1 MMDQAAQFLRIVRS
15 EVLESIYLLAKRD
28 CKIHLQAQGSR
39 GSRRNRILYLIKPC
53 PRINSGFQFR
63 RCFEKDQWTL
73 LKNKGERKMTAK
85 NGNRLQHH
93 LTAVKEGKRCFENA
107 FESIARMILESEI
120 EKVVVNGRTT
130 YDFTIF
136 RTGKKHIIGI
146 YDEINSFVSF
156 VKDAA
161 EGGSSKEM
169 AFVLV
174 GEPGNG
180 KTFFV
185 EFLCSMYRSFLAN
198 EKNRKYTFRF
208 TNMDRLGSYGKIS
221 TIESQT
227 YEDPMI
233 LAMNLFENP
242 DDNKTFLAKQ
252 IGFSDKE
259 IEQLY
264 DNYRPL
270 GACSGYMWNDIINL
284 ADGNID
290 EMLKHIEIIPVP
302 MTESLGTITG
312 KYPAKDK
319 ITSSAVDLLGEE
331 SIQRLLHITD
341 TNNPYRFD
349 LRRGALAR
357 VAGGGIHFSDEVF
370 KNKKDLVQ
378 VYLGVIQ
385 NRVIEIDGYK
395 WPIDTLI
402 VATSNNSE
410 FNRFLSEKEEAP
422 IVDRCRICYVSHN
435 TNYKLQENLTSY
447 AIGNEAKTTLD
458 RKDLHRDPNLNY
470 ATSVAV
476 VLTRLPRSEKLT
488 AIETMKLSAGEVAGE
503 KSIKTLAEVIDTL
516 NQDPDI
522 TKRFGQKGLG
532 QRNLGRAIQL
542 LIESSETNEGR
553 CMFAYDIYKTLER
566 VVLDYVTEVNDR
578 AKYLEDL
585 KTAKGMYRERIMTEM
600 FNAYMDEPFAIRKD
614 VMNYVNMI
622 IGIDAENLG
631 PDKMWKYKDPQ
642 TGELKA
648 LKVDER
654 YIKGVEERLGLK
666 TEEQRETFRTSIR
679 KIYGQKISVDP
690 NYDFMDNLELV
701 KAVTDVRLKS
711 DIAGA
716 GSLIGALANRTNE
729 ENQKLYDRMID
740 TMLNKLNYCKT
751 CAQKTI
757 EYFCTQED
765 EN

>member
-1 MMDQAAQFLRIVRS
+1 MS
-15 EVLESIYLLAKRD
+15 NKS
-28 CKIHLQAQGSR
+28 
-39 GSRRNRILYLIKPC
+39 N
-53 PRINSGFQFR
+53 
-63 RCFEKDQWTL
+63 TL
-73 LKNKGERKMTAK
+73 H
-85 NGNRLQHH
+85 HH
-93 LTAVKEGKRCFENA
+93 LTEVKQGNRCFENA
-107 FESIARMILESEI
+107 FQAVSRMVLESTI
-120 EKVVVNGRTT
+120 EKVVVNGKTT
-130 YDFTIF
+130 YDFSIF
-136 RTGKKHIIGI
+136 REGSKHVIGM
-146 YDEINSFVSF
+146 YDEINSFVSY

-180 KTFFV
+180 KTFLV
-185 EFLCSMYRSFLAN
+185 EFLSAKYRSFLSRD
-198 EKNRKYTFRF
+198 KNRKYTFKF
-208 TNMDRLGSYGKIS
+208 LNLEKSGNYGKINA
-221 TIESQT
+221 IESQT

-233 LAMNLFENP
+233 LAMNLFDDP
-242 DDNKTFLAKQ
+242 DQNREYLAKQ
-252 IGFSDKE
+252 VGFSDKE
-259 IEQLY
+259 IDELY
-264 DNYRPL
+264 ENYRPL
-270 GACSGYMWNDIINL
+270 GACSGYIWNDIRSL
-284 ADGNID
+284 SDGTLD
-290 EMLKHIEIIPVP
+290 EMLKYVEIIPVP
-302 MTESLGTITG
+302 LTESLGTVTG

-319 ITSSAVDLLGEE
+319 ITSSSVDLLGEE

-357 VAGGGIHFSDEVF
+357 VAGGGIHFSDEIY

-385 NRVIEIDGYK
+385 NRSIEIDGYK

-410 FNRFLSEKEEAP
+410 FHRFLSEKEEAP

-435 TNYKLQENLTSY
+435 TNYKLQKQLTNY
-447 AIGNEAKTTLD
+447 AIGSETRTTLT
-458 RKDLHRDPNLNY
+458 REDLHQDPNLNY
-470 ATSVAV
+470 AASISV
-476 VLTRLPRSEKLT
+476 VLSRLPRSEKLT
-488 AIETMKLSAGEVAGE
+488 AVETMKLSAGEVAGE

-516 NQDPDI
+516 NQDPEI
-522 TKRFGQKGLG
+522 INRFGQKGLG

-542 LIESSETNEGR
+542 SIESSETNEGR
-553 CMFAYDIYKTLER
+553 CMFAYDTFKALER
-566 VVLDYVTEVNDR
+566 IILDYVTEANDR
-578 AKYLEDL
+578 TKYLEDL
-585 KTAKGMYRERIMTEM
+585 KTAKGLYRERIMTEM

-648 LKVDER
+648 LKIDER
-654 YIKGVEERLGLK
+654 YIGSVEERLGLK
-666 TEEQRETFRTSIR
+666 SEEQRESFRTSIR

-690 NYDFMDNLELV
+690 DYDFMDNLELV

-729 ENQKLYDRMID
+729 ENQKLYDRMIE
-740 TMLNKLNYCKT
+740 TMLEKLGYCNT

-765 EN
+765 EK

>member
-1 MMDQAAQFLRIVRS
+1 MAIKENKTLR
-15 EVLESIYLLAKRD
+15 Y
-28 CKIHLQAQGSR
+28 HL
-39 GSRRNRILYLIKPC
+39 N
-53 PRINSGFQFR
+53 
-63 RCFEKDQWTL
+63 
-73 LKNKGERKMTAK
+73 
-85 NGNRLQHH
+85 
-93 LTAVKEGKRCFENA
+93 AVKEDERRFENA
-107 FESIARMILESEI
+107 FQGVSRMILEKDI
-120 EKVVVNGRTT
+120 EKVVVKGKTT
-130 YDFTIF
+130 YSFNIF
-136 RTGKKHIIGI
+136 GRGAKHIIGM

-185 EFLCSMYRSFLAN
+185 EFLCDRYRNFLSQAQ
-198 EKNRKYTFRF
+198 NRKYTFKF
-208 TNMDRLGSYGKIS
+208 INMNKLGEYGRIN

-233 LAMNLFENP
+233 LAMSLFETP
-242 DDNKTFLAKQ
+242 EESKEYLASQ
-252 IGFSDKE
+252 IGFSDP
-259 IEQLY
+259 QVDDVY
-264 DNYRPL
+264 ANYRPL
-270 GACSGYMWNDIINL
+270 GACSGYIWNDIRNY
-284 ADGNID
+284 ADGNL
-290 EMLKHIEIIPVP
+290 EKMLEFVEITPVP
-302 MTESLGTITG
+302 LIESLGSITG

-331 SIQRLLHITD
+331 SIQRLLHIID

-357 VAGGGIHFSDEVF
+357 VAGGGIHFSDEIF

-385 NRVIEIDGYK
+385 NRTIEIDGFK

-402 VATSNNSE
+402 IATSNNSE
-410 FNRFLSEKEEAP
+410 FNRFLAEKEEAP
-422 IVDRCRICYVSHN
+422 IVDRCRITYVSHN
-435 TNYKLQENLTSY
+435 TDYKLQETLTDY
-447 AIGNEAKTTLD
+447 AIGNEAKTTLTHET
-458 RKDLHRDPNLNY
+458 LHQDPNLNY
-470 ATSVAV
+470 AVSVAI
-476 VLTRLPRSEKLT
+476 VLSRLPRSEKLT
-488 AIETMKLSAGEVAGE
+488 SVETMKLAAGEVAGE

-516 NQDPDI
+516 NQEPDI

-532 QRNLGRAIQL
+532 QRNLGRSVQL
-542 LIESSETNEGR
+542 LLESSETNEGR
-553 CMFAYDIYKTLER
+553 CMFAYDIFTAVER
-566 VVLDYVTEVNDR
+566 VILDYVSEANDR
-578 AKYLEDL
+578 TKFLEDL
-585 KTAKGMYRERIMTEM
+585 KTAKGLYRERIMTEM
-600 FNAYMDEPFAIRKD
+600 FNAYMDEPLAIRRD

-648 LKVDER
+648 MKIDKR
-654 YIKGVEERLGLK
+654 YIGSVEERLGLK
-666 TEEQRETFRTSIR
+666 TQEQRETFRTSIR
-679 KIYGQKISVDP
+679 KIYGQKLSVDP

-740 TMLNKLNYCKT
+740 TMLKKLNYCRT

-765 EN
+765 EK

>member
-1 MMDQAAQFLRIVRS
+1 MAVQESNTLRHHLAAVK
-15 EVLESIYLLAKRD
+15 A
-28 CKIHLQAQGSR
+28 
-39 GSRRNRILYLIKPC
+39 
-53 PRINSGFQFR
+53 
-63 RCFEKDQWTL
+63 
-73 LKNKGERKMTAK
+73 
-85 NGNRLQHH
+85 GNR
-93 LTAVKEGKRCFENA
+93 AFENA
-107 FESIARMILESEI
+107 FQAVARMILESEI
-120 EKVVVNGRTT
+120 KKVVVNGKTT
-130 YDFTIF
+130 YDFGIF
-136 RTGKKHIIGI
+136 RTGKKHVIGM
-146 YDEINSFVSF
+146 YDEINSFVSY

-169 AFVLV
+169 AYVLV

-180 KTFFV
+180 KTFLV
-185 EFLCSMYRSFLAN
+185 EFLCGKYREFLSIP
-198 EKNRKYTFRF
+198 KNRKYTFRF
-208 TNMDRLGSYGKIS
+208 INIDQLGTYGRIKV
-221 TIESQT
+221 IESQT

-233 LAMNLFENP
+233 MGMNLFEAPAENRE
-242 DDNKTFLAKQ
+242 FLARE
-252 IGFSDKE
+252 IGFSDEE
-259 IEQLY
+259 IETLY
-264 DNYRPL
+264 ENYRPL
-270 GACSGYMWNDIINL
+270 GACSGYIWNDIQNHCGGDL
-284 ADGNID
+284 EKAL
-290 EMLKHIEIIPVP
+290 EFIEIIPVP
-302 MTESLGTITG
+302 LIESLGTITG

-357 VAGGGIHFSDEVF
+357 VAGGGIHFSDEIY

-385 NRVIEIDGYK
+385 NRNIEIDGYK

-410 FNRFLSEKEEAP
+410 FNLFLSEKEEAP

-435 TNYKLQENLTSY
+435 TNYKLQSELTAYS
-447 AIGNEAKTTLD
+447 IGSEARTTLS
-458 RKDLHRDPNLNY
+458 REALHQDPNLNY
-470 ATSVAV
+470 ATSVAA

-488 AIETMKLSAGEVAGE
+488 PVETMKLAAGEVAGE
-503 KSIKTLAEVIDTL
+503 KSIKALAEVIDTL

-522 TKRFGQKGLG
+522 IKRFGQKGLG
-532 QRNLGRAIQL
+532 QRNMGRALQL
-542 LIESSETNEGR
+542 LIESSETNEGH
-553 CMFAYDIYKTLER
+553 CMFAYDIFKSLER
-566 VVLDYVTEVNDR
+566 IVLDYVPDANDR

-585 KTAKGMYRERIMTEM
+585 KIAKGLYRERIMTEM
-600 FNAYMDEPFAIRKD
+600 FNAYMDEPMAIRKD

-642 TGELKA
+642 SKELKA
-648 LKVDER
+648 LKIDER
-654 YIKGVEERLGLK
+654 YIQSVEDRLGLK
-666 TEEQRETFRTSIR
+666 TDEHRESFRTSIR
-679 KIYGQKISVDP
+679 KIYGQKITVDP

-729 ENQKLYDRMID
+729 ENQKLYDRMVD
-740 TMLNKLNYCKT
+740 TMLNKLGYCMT

-765 EN
+765 DK

>member
-1 MMDQAAQFLRIVRS
+1 MPKK
-15 EVLESIYLLAKRD
+15 SITLHQHLA
-28 CKIHLQAQGSR
+28 
-39 GSRRNRILYLIKPC
+39 
-53 PRINSGFQFR
+53 
-63 RCFEKDQWTL
+63 
-73 LKNKGERKMTAK
+73 
-85 NGNRLQHH
+85 
-93 LTAVKEGKRCFENA
+93 AVKDGKLRFENA
-107 FESIARMILESEI
+107 FQGVSRMILESEI
-120 EKVVVNGRTT
+120 EKVVVNGKTT
-130 YDFTIF
+130 YDFKIF
-136 RTGKKHIIGI
+136 RNGSKHIIGM
-146 YDEINSFVSF
+146 YEEINSLVSY

-161 EGGSSKEM
+161 EGGSSQEM

-180 KTFFV
+180 KTFLI
-185 EFLCSMYRSFLAN
+185 EFLASRYRDFLSIEN
-198 EKNRKYTFRF
+198 NRKYTFKF
-208 TNMDRLGSYGKIS
+208 LNLDKVGNYGKI
-221 TIESQT
+221 TAIESQT
-227 YEDPMI
+227 YEDPML
-233 LAMNLFENP
+233 LAMNLF
-242 DDNKTFLAKQ
+242 DDSDKNKEYLAKQ
-252 IGFSDKE
+252 IGFSDTD
-259 IEQLY
+259 IEKLY
-264 DNYRPL
+264 EDYRPL
-270 GACSGYMWNDIINL
+270 GACSGYIWNDIL
-284 ADGNID
+284 AHCAGNID
-290 EMLKHIEIIPVP
+290 ETLKFVEITPVP
-302 MTESLGTITG
+302 LTESLGTLTG

-357 VAGGGIHFSDEVF
+357 VAGGGIHFSDEIF

-385 NRVIEIDGYK
+385 NRSIEIDGFK

-410 FNRFLSEKEEAP
+410 FHRFLSEKEEAP

-435 TNYKLQENLTSY
+435 TNYKLQKQLTNY
-447 AIGNEAKTTLD
+447 AIGSETRTTLTHE
-458 RKDLHRDPNLNY
+458 DLHQDPNMNY
-470 ATSVAV
+470 ASSVAA
-476 VLTRLPRSEKLT
+476 VLSRLPRSEKLT
-488 AIETMKLSAGEVAGE
+488 PVETMKLAAGEVAGE

-522 TKRFGQKGLG
+522 INRFGQKGLG

-553 CMFAYDIYKTLER
+553 CMFAYDIFKALER
-566 VVLDYVTEVNDR
+566 IVLDYVTEANDR

-585 KTAKGMYRERIMTEM
+585 KTGKGLYRERIMTEM
-600 FNAYMDEPFAIRKD
+600 FNAYMDEPYAIRKD

-631 PDKMWKYKDPQ
+631 ADKMWKYKDPQ
-642 TGELKA
+642 NSELKA
-648 LKVDER
+648 LKIDER
-654 YIKGVEERLGLK
+654 YINSVEERLGLK
-666 TEEQRETFRTSIR
+666 TEEQRESFRTSIR

-690 NYDFMDNLELV
+690 DYDFMDNLELV

-729 ENQKLYDRMID
+729 ENQKLYDRMIE
-740 TMLNKLNYCKT
+740 TMLKKLGYCRT

-765 EN
+765 EK

>member
-1 MMDQAAQFLRIVRS
+1 MPDNL
-15 EVLESIYLLAKRD
+15 K
-28 CKIHLQAQGSR
+28 
-39 GSRRNRILYLIKPC
+39 
-53 PRINSGFQFR
+53 
-63 RCFEKDQWTL
+63 TL
-73 LKNKGERKMTAK
+73 P
-85 NGNRLQHH
+85 HH
-93 LTAVKEGKRCFENA
+93 LTELKQGKRCFENA
-107 FESIARMILESEI
+107 FQSVSRMILENKI
-120 EKVVVNGRTT
+120 EKVVVNGKTT
-130 YDFTIF
+130 YDFSIF
-136 RTGKKHIIGI
+136 REGSKHVIGM
-146 YDEINSFVSF
+146 YDEINSFVSY

-180 KTFFV
+180 KTFLV
-185 EFLCSMYRSFLAN
+185 EFLAAKYRTFLAN
-198 EKNRKYTFRF
+198 DKNRKYTFKYL
-208 TNMDRLGSYGKIS
+208 NLEKVGEYGKIK

-233 LAMNLFENP
+233 LAMSLFENP
-242 DDNKTFLAKQ
+242 DQNKEYLAKQ
-252 IGFSDKE
+252 FGFSDKE
-259 IEQLY
+259 IETLY
-264 DNYRPL
+264 ENYRPL
-270 GACSGYMWNDIINL
+270 GACSSYILNDIRNFTGG
-284 ADGNID
+284 DID
-290 EMLKHIEIIPVP
+290 EMLKFVEITPVP
-302 MTESLGTITG
+302 LTESLGTVTG

-319 ITSSAVDLLGEE
+319 ITSSSVDLLGEE

-357 VAGGGIHFSDEVF
+357 VAGGGIHFSDEIY

-385 NRVIEIDGYK
+385 NRSIEIDGYK

-410 FNRFLSEKEEAP
+410 FHRFLSEKEEAP

-435 TNYKLQENLTSY
+435 TNYKLQTELTGY
-447 AIGNEAKTTLD
+447 TIGSETRTTLT
-458 RKDLHRDPNLNY
+458 KEDLHQDPNLNY
-470 ATSVAV
+470 AASIAV
-476 VLTRLPRSEKLT
+476 VLTRLARSEKLT
-488 AIETMKLSAGEVAGE
+488 PVETMKLAAGEVAGE

-516 NQDPDI
+516 NQDPEI
-522 TKRFGQKGLG
+522 INRFGQKGLG

-542 LIESSETNEGR
+542 LIESSETNEGE
-553 CMFAYDIYKTLER
+553 CMFAYDIFKALDR
-566 VVLDYVTEVNDR
+566 IILDYVTEANDR
-578 AKYLEDL
+578 TKYLEDL
-585 KTAKGMYRERIMTEM
+585 KTAKGLYRERIMTEM
-600 FNAYMDEPFAIRKD
+600 FNAYMDEPYAIRKD

-642 TGELKA
+642 TAELKA
-648 LKVDER
+648 LKIDER
-654 YIKGVEERLGLK
+654 YINSVEERLGLK
-666 TEEQRETFRTSIR
+666 SEEQRESFRTSIR

-690 NYDFMDNLELV
+690 DYDFMDNLELV

-729 ENQKLYDRMID
+729 ENQKLYDRMIS
-740 TMLNKLNYCKT
+740 TMLEKLGYCKT

-765 EN
+765 EM

>member
-1 MMDQAAQFLRIVRS
+1 MSSPKKSSL
-15 EVLESIYLLAKRD
+15 
-28 CKIHLQAQGSR
+28 
-39 GSRRNRILYLIKPC
+39 
-53 PRINSGFQFR
+53 
-63 RCFEKDQWTL
+63 
-73 LKNKGERKMTAK
+73 
-85 NGNRLQHH
+85 LQHIA
-93 LTAVKEGKRCFENA
+93 AVKDGGRAFENA
-107 FESIARMILESEI
+107 FQAVSRMILEAGF

-130 YDFTIF
+130 YDFAIF
-136 RTGKKHIIGI
+136 RSGRKHAIGMF
-146 YDEINSFVSF
+146 DEINSFVSF

-185 EFLCSMYRSFLAN
+185 ELLCSCYRTFLAK
-198 EKNRKYTFRF
+198 EQNRRYTFRY
-208 TNMDRLGSYGKIS
+208 NGIDQLGSYGRI
-221 TIESQT
+221 TTVDSQT
-227 YEDPMI
+227 FEDPMI
-233 LAMNLFENP
+233 LAMNLFADLEE
-242 DDNKTFLAKQ
+242 TRRYL
-252 IGFSDKE
+252 SDKCGLDE
-259 IEQLY
+259 SVLKRLY
-264 DNYRPL
+264 DSYRPL
-270 GACSGYMWNDIINL
+270 GACSGYIWNDIRNHCNGDL
-284 ADGNID
+284 AK
-290 EMLKHIEIIPVP
+290 MLELVEVIPVP
-302 MTESLGTITG
+302 LSESLGTVTG

-357 VAGGGIHFSDEVF
+357 VGGGGIHFSDEIF

-385 NRVIEIDGYK
+385 NRAIEIDGYR

-410 FNRFLSEKEEAP
+410 FNRFLAEKEEAP

-435 TNYKLQENLTSY
+435 TNYLLQEGLTAY
-447 AIGNEAKTTLD
+447 AIGGEARTTLT
-458 RKDLHRDPNLNY
+458 REPLHQDPNLNY
-470 ATSVAV
+470 AASVGV
-476 VLTRLPRSEKLT
+476 VLSRLPRSEKLT
-488 AIETMKLSAGEVAGE
+488 PIETMKLGAGEVAGE
-503 KSIKTLAEVIDTL
+503 KSIKALAEVIDTL
-516 NQDPDI
+516 GQDPDI

-532 QRNLGRAIQL
+532 HRSLGKALQL
-542 LIESSETNEGR
+542 LAESSETNEGR
-553 CMFAYDIYKTLER
+553 CMFAYDVFKTMER
-566 VVLDYVTEVNDR
+566 VTLDYVVETNDR
-578 AKYLEDL
+578 AKFLEDL
-585 KTAKGMYRERIMTEM
+585 KIARGLYRERIMTEM
-600 FNAYMDEPFAIRKD
+600 FNAYMDEPYAIRKD

-631 PDKMWKYKDPQ
+631 PDRMWKYKDPQ
-642 TGELKA
+642 SGTLKA
-648 LKVDER
+648 IKIDER
-654 YIKGVEERLGLK
+654 YVKSVEERIGLK
-666 TEEQRETFRTSIR
+666 TEEQRDSFRTTIR
-679 KIYGQKISVDP
+679 KIYGQKISMDP

-729 ENQKLYDRMID
+729 ENQKLYDRMIS
-740 TMLNKLNYCKT
+740 TMLDKLGYCRT

>member
-1 MMDQAAQFLRIVRS
+1 MAD
-15 EVLESIYLLAKRD
+15 K
-28 CKIHLQAQGSR
+28 
-39 GSRRNRILYLIKPC
+39 
-53 PRINSGFQFR
+53 
-63 RCFEKDQWTL
+63 
-73 LKNKGERKMTAK
+73 KNKTLR
-85 NGNRLQHH
+85 NH
-93 LTAVKEGKRCFENA
+93 LNAVKEDERRFENA
-107 FESIARMILESEI
+107 FQGVSRMILEKNI
-120 EKVVVNGRTT
+120 EKVVVKGKTT
-130 YDFTIF
+130 YSFNIF
-136 RTGKKHIIGI
+136 GRGAKHIIGM

-185 EFLCSMYRSFLAN
+185 EFLCDQYRHFLTRDQ
-198 EKNRKYTFRF
+198 NRKYTFRF
-208 TNMDRLGSYGKIS
+208 INMNKLGEYGRIN

-233 LAMNLFENP
+233 LAMNLFETP
-242 DDNKTFLAKQ
+242 EESKAYLADQ
-252 IGFSDKE
+252 IGFSDL
-259 IEQLY
+259 QV
-264 DNYRPL
+264 DDVHANYRPL
-270 GACSGYMWNDIINL
+270 GACSGYIWNDIRNY
-284 ADGNID
+284 ADGNL
-290 EMLKHIEIIPVP
+290 EKMLDFVEIIRVP
-302 MTESLGTITG
+302 LIESLGSITG

-331 SIQRLLHITD
+331 SIQRLLHIID

-357 VAGGGIHFSDEVF
+357 VAGGGIHFSDEIF

-385 NRVIEIDGYK
+385 NRTIEIDGFK

-402 VATSNNSE
+402 IATSNNSE
-410 FNRFLSEKEEAP
+410 FNRFLAEKEEAP
-422 IVDRCRICYVSHN
+422 IVDRCRITYVSHN
-435 TNYKLQENLTSY
+435 TDYKLQKTLTAY
-447 AIGNEAKTTLD
+447 AIGSEAKTTLTHET
-458 RKDLHRDPNLNY
+458 LHQDPNLNY
-470 ATSVAV
+470 AASVAI
-476 VLTRLPRSEKLT
+476 VLSRLPRSEKLT
-488 AIETMKLSAGEVAGE
+488 PVETLKLAAGEVAGE

-516 NQDPDI
+516 NQEPDI

-532 QRNLGRAIQL
+532 QRNLGRSVQL
-542 LIESSETNEGR
+542 LLESSETNEGR
-553 CMFAYDIYKTLER
+553 CMFAYDIFTAVER
-566 VVLDYVTEVNDR
+566 VILDYVSEANDR
-578 AKYLEDL
+578 TKFLEDL
-585 KTAKGMYRERIMTEM
+585 KTAKGLYRERIMTEM
-600 FNAYMDEPFAIRKD
+600 FNAYMDEPMAIRRD

-648 LKVDER
+648 MKIDKR
-654 YIKGVEERLGLK
+654 YIGSVEERLGLK
-666 TEEQRETFRTSIR
+666 IQEQRETFRTSIR
-679 KIYGQKISVDP
+679 KIYGQKLSVDP

-729 ENQKLYDRMID
+729 ENQKLYDRMIS
-740 TMLNKLNYCKT
+740 TMLEKLNYCKT

-765 EN
+765 EK

>member
-1 MMDQAAQFLRIVRS
+1 MA
-15 EVLESIYLLAKRD
+15 
-28 CKIHLQAQGSR
+28 
-39 GSRRNRILYLIKPC
+39 NN
-53 PRINSGFQFR
+53 NS
-63 RCFEKDQWTL
+63 
-73 LKNKGERKMTAK
+73 
-85 NGNRLQHH
+85 NRLQDHVV
-93 LTAVKEGKRCFENA
+93 AVKEGKRCFENA
-107 FESIARMILESEI
+107 FQSVARMILESEI
-120 EKVVVNGRTT
+120 EKVTVNGRTT
-130 YDFTIF
+130 FDFTIF

-146 YDEINSFVSF
+146 YDEINSFVSY

-169 AFVLV
+169 AYVLV

-185 EFLCSMYRSFLAN
+185 EFLCNQYRNFLMK
-198 EKNRKYTFRF
+198 EKNRKYTFKF
-208 TNMDRLGSYGKIS
+208 TNMDELGHYGRIK

-233 LAMNLFENP
+233 LAMNLFE
-242 DDNKTFLAKQ
+242 DTEENKTLFAEQ
-252 IGFSDKE
+252 FSFSDKE

-270 GACSGYMWNDIINL
+270 GACSGYMWNDLQNYT
-284 ADGNID
+284 DGDMD
-290 EMLKHIEIIPVP
+290 EMLKHIEIAPVP
-302 MTESLGTITG
+302 MTESLGTVTG

-341 TNNPYRFD
+341 TDNPYRFD

-357 VAGGGIHFSDEVF
+357 VAGGGIHFSDEIF

-402 VATSNNSE
+402 LATSNNSE
-410 FNRFLSEKEEAP
+410 FNRFLAEKEEAP

-435 TNYKLQENLTSY
+435 TNYKLQQNLTEY
-447 AIGNEAKTTLD
+447 AIGSETKTTID
-458 RKDLHRDPNLNY
+458 REDLHQDPNMNY
-470 ATSVAV
+470 AASVAV
-476 VLTRLPRSEKLT
+476 VLSRLPRSEKLT
-488 AIETMKLSAGEVAGE
+488 PIETMKLAAGEVAGE

-542 LIESSETNEGR
+542 MIESSETNEGR
-553 CMFAYDIYKTLER
+553 CMFSYDIYRSIER
-566 VVLDYVTEVNDR
+566 VILDYVTDANDR

-585 KTAKGMYRERIMTEM
+585 KTAKGLYRERIMTEM

-654 YIKGVEERLGLK
+654 YIKSVEERLELK
-666 TEEQRETFRTSIR
+666 TEEQRENFRTSIR
-679 KIYGQKISVDP
+679 KIYGQKISIDP

-701 KAVTDVRLKS
+701 KAITDVRLKS

-740 TMLNKLNYCKT
+740 TMLTKLNYCKT